1 LENKKLFEKKK
12 SGTRAT
18 GERLAPV
25 RAGVAGLLALRL
37 WGMRFVLP
45 TLSSLLFSSTLIR
58 LYISILFVVIN

>member
-1 LENKKLFEKKK
+1 MTTFRKKSLTVTGR

-37 WGMRFVLP
+37 WGMRFVQP
-45 TLSSLLFSSTLIR
+45 TLSSFSFLLTLIR
-58 LYISILFVVIN
+58 LYIVVN